1 MTRPRHPLGVV
12 CDCMV
17 FVQAV
22 ANDDGPAAKIFDLM
36 DAGEIRL
43 YVSDQILREARE
55 VMSRPRLR
63 AKLTGLTDER
73 IEALFWRLEI
83 KAFWLREVPHK
94 IDFRRDP
101 KDEPYVNLAVATDAN
116 FIVSRDNDLL
126 DLMSKYDDDSKE
138 FRQRFRPLKVITPEA
153 LLIEVE
159 RNRERES
166 TVSED

>member
-1 MTRPRHPLGVV
+1 MARPRHPLGIV

-22 ANDDGPAAKIFDLM
+22 ANDEGPAAKIFDLM

-43 YVSDQILREARE
+43 YVSDQILREVRE
-55 VMSRPRLR
+55 VMNRPRLK
-63 AKLTGLTDER
+63 AKLGLTDER
-73 IEALFWRLEI
+73 IEALFWRLEV

-94 IDFRRDP
+94 FDFRRDP
-101 KDEPYVNLAVATDAN
+101 KDEPYVNLAVAADAT

-138 FRQRFRPLKVITPEA
+138 FRQRFRPLKVITPET
-153 LLIEVE
+153 LLTEVE
-159 RNRERES
+159 QNRERES
-166 TVSED
+166 TDSEE